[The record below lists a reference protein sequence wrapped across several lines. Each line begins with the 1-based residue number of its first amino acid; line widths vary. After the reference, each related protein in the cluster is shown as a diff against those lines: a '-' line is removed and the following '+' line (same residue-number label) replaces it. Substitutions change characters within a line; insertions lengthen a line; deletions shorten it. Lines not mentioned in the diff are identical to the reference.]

1 MNQITQTNCNMKG
14 KKVNIEKSNEESV
27 QIPTENVQIPTENV
41 QIPTEKEVI
50 PTEKEVIPTEKEVI
64 PTEKVIKATKKVS
77 IPVKKVKP
85 LPTIVEPKEPTRKA
99 ITVMF
104 SIDEMEHLEP
114 IIKNRINAGIT
125 MNNNHFVR
133 QCIDYAINTE
143 YFRNKHI
150 DVLFATHDEKQP
162 FQYKL
167 LKDALFANKDTKLEV
182 CK

>member
-14 KKVNIEKSNEESV
+14 KKVISEKSV
-27 QIPTENVQIPTENV
+27 QDPSEMVQVPTEIVETPTEIV
-41 QIPTEKEVI
+41 LEETEKV
-50 PTEKEVIPTEKEVI
+50 VI
-64 PTEKVIKATKKVS
+64 PTEKVIETTKKVKAV
-77 IPVKKVKP
+77 VKKAIK
-85 LPTIVEPKEPTRKA
+85 LPSEPKEPTRKA

-114 IIKNRINAGIT
+114 IIKNRIEAGIT

-162 FQYKL
+162 FEYKL
-167 LKDALFANKDTKLEV
+167 LKDALFANKYTKLEV